1 MLYNS
6 INTAEQLQREFIS
19 YDRNYYSLEAYE
31 AMLDYNEQMCE
42 DVELDVIGLSCDFNE
57 DTLDEIISNYNL
69 EIDGEEEEF
78 ANDEECF
85 EFLDYKEE
93 QVFAF
98 LDKNTWAVKTVDDK
112 ILYIV
117 F

>member
-19 YDRNYYSLEAYE
+19 YDRNYYSIEACE
-31 AMLDYNEQMCE
+31 AILDYFDSIDEN
-42 DVELDVIGLSCDFNE
+42 VELDIIGLCGDFNE
-57 DTLDEIISNYNL
+57 DTLDEIINNYNI

-78 ANDEECF
+78 ANDEEYF

-112 ILYIV
+112 ILYTV

>member
-42 DVELDVIGLSCDFNE
+42 DVELDVIGLCCDFNE

-69 EIDGEEEEF
+69 EIE
-78 ANDEECF
+78 DEENK
-85 EFLDYKEE
+85 LKEVLE
-93 QVFAF
+93 C
-98 LDKNTWAVKTVDDK
+98 LNSNTWAVKTSDNT
-112 ILYIV
+112 ILYTE